1 MGGEQTQGSSFA
13 HMPVQ
18 LTGLPSRLEFFL
30 IDKKS
35 AGVLAALGSA
45 LFLGVSPVFGKMA
58 INMGLSPLAVVALRT
73 SLAAAL
79 LFLIVALFSRQ
90 YLYIFPVGLMGCALA
105 GAINGLGSLL
115 YYMALD
121 RLPASLGQMLY
132 SLYPLFLAVWMI
144 LDRQSP
150 SRLTLLRIGLASVAV
165 VFLTNLQFSAT
176 SLVGVLMM
184 IGSAMLYAL
193 HLPIN
198 QRVLYEVPAQT
209 VTLYTLLS
217 MSVVVVPAYFI
228 FDRTW
233 PTQNVPWSP
242 VLGLTLATFLSR
254 LALFLGVKRIGGM
267 QTALLGLG
275 ELLVTL
281 LFSYHWL
288 HENLTPLQW
297 LGTLGLGV
305 SLLLVRFE
313 KAVPEKHKEGWLAW
327 IRPPDPP
334 KEIWPPY
341 Q

>member
-1 MGGEQTQGSSFA
+1 M
-13 HMPVQ
+13 
-18 LTGLPSRLEFFL
+18 
-30 IDKKS
+30 INKKT
-35 AGVLAALGSA
+35 AGVFAALGSA
-45 LFLGVSPVFGKMA
+45 FFLGVSPVFGKLA
-58 INMGLSPLAVVALRT
+58 INQGLSPLAVVALRT

-79 LFLIVALFSRQ
+79 LFLIVALFKRQ
-90 YLYIFPVGLMGCALA
+90 FLYIFPVGLLGCALA
-105 GAINGLGSLL
+105 GTINGLGSLL

-132 SLYPLFLAVWMI
+132 SLYPLFLAVWLV
-144 LDRQSP
+144 LDRQTL
-150 SRLTLLRIGLASVAV
+150 SRLTLIRIGLASVAV
-165 VFLTNLQFSAT
+165 VLLTNLPAST
-176 SLVGVLMM
+176 TDLTGVLMM
-184 IGSAMLYAL
+184 IGAAMLYAL

-217 MSVVVVPAYFI
+217 MSAVVVPAYLL
-228 FDRTW
+228 FDRAW
-233 PTQNVPWSP
+233 PAQHMPWAP

-281 LFSYHWL
+281 LFSYYWL
-288 HENLTPLQW
+288 RENLSPLQW
-297 LGTLGLGV
+297 LGAVGLGL
-305 SLLLVRFE
+305 SLLLVQFE
-313 KAVPEKHKEGWLAW
+313 KTTPEKHAGGWLSW

>member
-1 MGGEQTQGSSFA
+1 MIYCLFYWEICL
-13 HMPVQ
+13 VN
-18 LTGLPSRLEFFL
+18 
-30 IDKKS
+30 KKT
-35 AGVLAALGSA
+35 AGIIAALGSA
-45 LFLGVSPVFGKMA
+45 LFLGVSPVFGKLA
-58 INMGLSPLAVVALRT
+58 ITQGLSPLVVVALRT

-79 LFLIVALFSRQ
+79 LFLIVALFGRQ
-90 YLYIFPVGLMGCALA
+90 YLYIFPVGLIGCMLA
-105 GAINGLGSLL
+105 GVINGLGSLL

-144 LDRQSP
+144 LDRQTL
-150 SRLTLLRIGLASVAV
+150 SRLTLIRIGLASVAV
-165 VFLTNLQFSAT
+165 ILLTDLSTNSIDLI
-176 SLVGVLMM
+176 GMLMM
-184 IGSAMLYAL
+184 IGAAMLYAL

-217 MSVVVVPAYFI
+217 MSAVVVPAYFL

-233 PTQNVPWSP
+233 PAQNVPWAP

-281 LFSYHWL
+281 LFSYYWL
-288 HENLTPLQW
+288 HENLSPLQW
-297 LGTLGLGV
+297 MGAAGLSL

-313 KAVPEKHKEGWLAW
+313 KATPEKHAEGWLSW